1 MTAAE
6 QIRAELIRAARS
18 LGAPEDVSPLL
29 ERPRETSHGDWA
41 TNLAMVLAKPLRS
54 KPRDI
59 ADKLRDSIDLERA
72 GVSRI
77 EIAGPGFM
85 NFWLDAGRIASG
97 LGEII
102 SADERYGQSNV
113 GSGRVVNVEFV
124 SANPTGPL
132 HVGHGRQAA
141 LGDAIATLLEATG
154 WKVTREFYYNDAG
167 AQIDN
172 LAASVEARLNEL
184 EGKASQIPEGGY
196 HGEYIREIAERY
208 KANNEGMSV
217 REFAVRELRKEQD
230 LDLQA
235 FGVKFDKYFLES
247 SLYTDGMVDDTVRL
261 LIASGK
267 TYEHEGALWLRTTD
281 FGDDKDRVMRK
292 SDGTYT
298 YFLPDV
304 AYHVTKWKRGF
315 RRAIDVQGADH
326 HSTVT
331 RVRAGLQALDMG
343 MSADYPEY
351 VLHQM
356 VTVMKHGEEVKISK
370 RAGSYVTVR
379 DLVNEVGRD
388 AVRYFFLMRKS
399 DSQLIFNVDLAASQ
413 SEENPVYYIQM
424 AHARMCGIFRVG
436 EIDPESVSADDAPLD
451 VLTEPEEQELI
462 KALLDFPAVVESAAE
477 TLEPQRIATYLL
489 ETARLAH
496 LWYHKHHVLEQ
507 AEDVTRARLALARA
521 RRADRAADTESPR
534 PDEDSLRPA
543 RLALATSPDSNEI
556 ATNVG
561 SGCWLCRARLSGDP
575 VRKSRRCPRRL
586 RDFLLRV
593 GEPSHQGERRRGRR
607 LGLSDREA
615 RSPEEAR
622 RGFQRPGAR
631 GGQLLPLARAATATI

>member
-18 LGAPEDVSPLL
+18 LGAPEDVNPLL

-41 TNLAMVLAKPLRS
+41 TNLAMALAKPLKS
-54 KPRDI
+54 KPSDI
-59 ADKLRDSIDLERA
+59 AERLRNSIDLERA

-85 NFWLDAGRIASG
+85 NFFLDAGRIASG
-97 LGEII
+97 LSEII
-102 SADERYGQSNV
+102 SADERYGQSKA
-113 GSGRVVNVEFV
+113 GGGKVVNVEFV

-141 LGDAIATLLEATG
+141 LGDAISTLLETTG

-167 AQIDN
+167 VQIDN
-172 LAASVEARLNEL
+172 LAASVAARLSEL
-184 EGKASQIPEGGY
+184 EGKSLQIPEGGY
-196 HGEYIREIAERY
+196 HGEYIRELAERY
-208 KANNEGMSV
+208 QANNEGMSV

-247 SLYTDGMVDDTVRL
+247 SLYTDGMVEETVRL
-261 LIASGK
+261 LIGSGK
-267 TYEHEGALWLRTTD
+267 TYEHDGALWLRTTD

-315 RRAIDVQGADH
+315 HRAIDVQGADH

-343 MSADYPEY
+343 MSGEYPEY

-436 EIDPESVSADDAPLD
+436 EIDPASVSAKAAPLD

-462 KALLDFPAVVESAAE
+462 KALLDFPAIVESAAE
-477 TLEPQRIATYLL
+477 TLEPQRVATYLL
-489 ETARLAH
+489 ETARVAH

-507 AEDVTRARLALARA
+507 AEDITRARLALARA
-521 RRADRAADTESPR
+521 AQIV
-534 PDEDSLRPA
+534 LRNGMGI
-543 RLALATSPDSNEI
+543 LGITSP
-556 ATNVG
+556 
-561 SGCWLCRARLSGDP
+561 
-575 VRKSRRCPRRL
+575 
-586 RDFLLRV
+586 
-593 GEPSHQGERRRGRR
+593 ERM
-607 LGLSDREA
+607 
-615 RSPEEAR
+615 
-622 RGFQRPGAR
+622 
-631 GGQLLPLARAATATI
+631 

>member
-1 MTAAE
+1 MTAAD
-6 QIRAELIRAARS
+6 QIRTELIRAARG
-18 LGAPEDVSPLL
+18 LGAPEDVDPLM
-29 ERPRETSHGDWA
+29 ERPRESSHGDWA
-41 TNLAMVLAKPLRS
+41 TNLAMVLAKPLKSR
-54 KPRDI
+54 PRDI
-59 ADKLRDSIDLERA
+59 AERLRDSMSLESA
-72 GVSRI
+72 GVSKI
-77 EIAGPGFM
+77 DIAGPGFM
-85 NFWLDAGRIASG
+85 NFWIDAGRIASG
-97 LGEII
+97 LRDII
-102 SADERYGQSNV
+102 AADESYGGSKV
-113 GSGRVVNVEFV
+113 GAGRVVNVEFV

-141 LGDAIATLLEATG
+141 LGDAISTLLEVTG
-154 WKVTREFYYNDAG
+154 WKVTREYYYNDAG
-167 AQIDN
+167 VQIDN
-172 LAASVEARLNEL
+172 LAASVEARLNEIR
-184 EGKASQIPEGGY
+184 GKPAQIPEGGY
-196 HGEYIREIAERY
+196 HGEYIRELAERY
-208 KANNEGMSV
+208 NAGSDGLSV

-235 FGVKFDKYFLES
+235 FGVRFDRYFLES
-247 SLYTDGMVDDTVRL
+247 SLYTDGMVEDTVRL
-261 LIASGK
+261 LVASGK
-267 TYEHEGALWLRTTD
+267 TYEHEGALWLRTTE

-298 YFLPDV
+298 YFLPDI

-343 MSADYPEY
+343 VSEQYPEY

-399 DSQLIFNVDLAASQ
+399 DSQLIFNVDLAASH

-436 EIDPESVSADDAPLD
+436 EIDRESVSGENVSFDL
-451 VLTEPEEQELI
+451 LSEPEEQELI

-507 AEDVTRARLALARA
+507 AEDVTRARLALARGA
-521 RRADRAADTESPR
+521 QIV
-534 PDEDSLRPA
+534 LRNGLGVLGITAP
-543 RLALATSPDSNEI
+543 
-556 ATNVG
+556 
-561 SGCWLCRARLSGDP
+561 
-575 VRKSRRCPRRL
+575 
-586 RDFLLRV
+586 
-593 GEPSHQGERRRGRR
+593 ERM
-607 LGLSDREA
+607 
-615 RSPEEAR
+615 
-622 RGFQRPGAR
+622 
-631 GGQLLPLARAATATI
+631 

>member
-29 ERPRETSHGDWA
+29 ERPRESSHGDWA

-59 ADKLRDSIDLERA
+59 ADRLRESFDLGRA

-102 SADERYGQSNV
+102 SADERYGQSDA
-113 GSGRVVNVEFV
+113 GGDRVVNIEFV

-141 LGDAIATLLEATG
+141 LGDAIATLLETTG

-167 AQIDN
+167 VQIDN
-172 LAASVEARLNEL
+172 LAASVEARLSEL
-184 EGKASQIPEGGY
+184 EGKPAQIPEGGY
-196 HGEYIREIAERY
+196 HGEYIRELAERY

-235 FGVKFDKYFLES
+235 FGVRFDKYFLES
-247 SLYTDGMVDDTVRL
+247 SLYAGGMVDDTVRL

-343 MSADYPEY
+343 MSGEYPEY

-379 DLVNEVGRD
+379 DLINEVGRD

-436 EIDPESVSADDAPLD
+436 EIDPASVSADDAPFEL
-451 VLTEPEEQELI
+451 LTEAEEQELI
-462 KALLDFPAVVESAAE
+462 KALVDFPPLVQSAAE
-477 TLEPQRIATYLL
+477 TLEPHRIATYLL

-496 LWYHKHHVLEQ
+496 VWYHKHHVLEQ
-507 AEDVTRARLALARA
+507 AEDVTRARLALARGA
-521 RRADRAADTESPR
+521 QIV
-534 PDEDSLRPA
+534 LRNGM
-543 RLALATSPDSNEI
+543 RILGITSP
-556 ATNVG
+556 
-561 SGCWLCRARLSGDP
+561 
-575 VRKSRRCPRRL
+575 
-586 RDFLLRV
+586 
-593 GEPSHQGERRRGRR
+593 ERM
-607 LGLSDREA
+607 
-615 RSPEEAR
+615 
-622 RGFQRPGAR
+622 
-631 GGQLLPLARAATATI
+631 